1 MNKLGTSKKIIIL
14 SVVLVA
20 TALIFSNAYQENFSQ
35 NQSNS
40 YDGPPRAAIIDQLY
54 DDIPSQYFQDK
65 ASKYL
70 EDAGYEVEI
79 FTTEQL
85 TVDFYKKIPS
95 MNYELIIFRTHA
107 IGNDGP
113 DNLEKE
119 KVSLFTGEKYR
130 DDKYISEQLAGQI
143 GKGAPFMNSAIDV
156 SAELPEM
163 DNSNQTSLEIITP
176 WEIVDDSNP
185 YFLIGAKYV
194 DEIMEGMFP
203 NSLIVL
209 GGCSTL
215 SNPTLA
221 NSFINRG
228 ASSVVGWD
236 NLVGSVNNDN
246 TMLAF
251 LENYL
256 IDEMEIQD
264 AVEDAMTKSSKGVKY
279 EANFLSVVPI
289 N

>member
-1 MNKLGTSKKIIIL
+1 MKKLAMSQKIIIL
-14 SVVLVA
+14 SLVIVA
-20 TALIFSNAYQENFSQ
+20 TSLIITNAIQENVSQ
-35 NQSNS
+35 NQSYS
-40 YDGPPRAAIIDQLY
+40 YDGPPRAAIIDQLN

-65 ASKYL
+65 ASEYL
-70 EDAGYEVEI
+70 ETAGYEVAI

-85 TVDFYKKIPS
+85 TVDFYKKLPT
-95 MNYELIIFRTHA
+95 MNYELIVFRTHA
-107 IGNDGP
+107 IGNNGTDDTG
-113 DNLEKE
+113 EE

-143 GKGAPFMNSAIDV
+143 SKGAPFMSSVIEV
-156 SAELPEM
+156 STELPKM

-176 WEIVDDSNP
+176 WELVDDSNP

-194 DEIMEGMFP
+194 DEIMEGKFP

-215 SNPTLA
+215 ANPTLA
-221 NSFINRG
+221 NSLIRRG
-228 ASSVVGWD
+228 ASSIVGWD
-236 NLVGSVNNDN
+236 NLVGSVNNDH
-246 TMLAF
+246 TILAF

-256 IDEMEIQD
+256 INDMEIQD
-264 AVEDAMTKSSKGVKY
+264 AVEAAMAKSSKVTY
-279 EANFLSVVPI
+279 EANFLSIFPF